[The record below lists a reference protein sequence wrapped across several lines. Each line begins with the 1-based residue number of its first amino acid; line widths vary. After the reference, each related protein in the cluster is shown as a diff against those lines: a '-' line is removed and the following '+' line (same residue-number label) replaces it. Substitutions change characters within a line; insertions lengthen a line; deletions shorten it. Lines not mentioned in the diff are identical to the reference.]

1 MISYSGLTSYGKVT
15 LPSVELWNGNFNIVK
30 NPPSGIHTRRI
41 TKVGENNDLLDMNDD
56 SGSRINEAINVYARG
71 NNPMVSV
78 QYSNH
83 GNTGS
88 GLMGVSGGSGG
99 ESGGIFSTGGGGML
113 PYRIMNEG
121 AFRPPI
127 LRQEDLLPLSRL
139 PRSCTSI
146 TSKRCRVDQ
155 TKRIEPD
162 VVEYFRE
169 VHKNPLKV
177 SVSSKRSRVDQTKK
191 IDPDTFELLQVHKN
205 PLKVSVSS
213 KRSRVDQT
221 KKIDPDTFELLQVH
235 KNPLKTSLQAQT
247 SFKKEIPQT
256 PPTNIELFVKDV
268 KTVVVNSNAKKLKDL
283 DTRVIPVLEE
293 QLRVSNVDHV
303 NQKRIS
309 QQRYIHSLPELS
321 RNVPN
326 HQVDTTFNIAKNT
339 NIYQDVVFTDNR
351 PKREHSKFGVSSNG
365 TLLKIG
371 QEPIIAGARLKSK

>member
-191 IDPDTFELLQVHKN
+191 IHPDTY
-205 PLKVSVSS
+205 
-213 KRSRVDQT
+213 
-221 KKIDPDTFELLQVH
+221 ELLQVH
-235 KNPLKTSLQAQT
+235 KNPLKTSLQAQK